1 MLKDIIKRN
10 PLKEPTKKTITKE
23 VKSLVELVKGECS
36 RLSLQKILEVDNL
49 NLFYTYY
56 LNASIE
62 AGFVE
67 KTNPEKPQIASQ
79 KYRLTNKGFTL
90 QKKLLKGKNKE

>member
-1 MLKDIIKRN
+1 MLEDIIKKN
-10 PLKEPTKKTITKE
+10 SFNEPAKKTVTKE
-23 VKSLVELVKGECS
+23 IKSLVKLIRGECS

-62 AGFVE
+62 AGLIE

-79 KYRLTNKGFTL
+79 KYRLTNKGLTL
-90 QKKLLKGKNKE
+90 QKKLLKGKNKK